1 VMVGKWGLSFQITP
15 QSGPPLTA
23 LIVDQADG

>member
-1 VMVGKWGLSFQITP
+1 MVGKWGLSFQVA
-15 QSGPPLTA
+15 PPGAPPFTA